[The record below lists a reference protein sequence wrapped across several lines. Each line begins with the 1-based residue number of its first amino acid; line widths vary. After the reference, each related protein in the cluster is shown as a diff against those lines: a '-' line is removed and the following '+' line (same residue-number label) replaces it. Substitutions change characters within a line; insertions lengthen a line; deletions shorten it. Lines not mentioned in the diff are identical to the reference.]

1 MLCPVRSRTFV
12 FVAEL
17 WEHEGAG
24 AWHFVSL
31 PETDADAIDAAA
43 GPTAP
48 GFGSVPVS
56 VRIGQ
61 TRWQTSIFPDR
72 KRATYVL
79 PVKKAVRA
87 AEGLEAGAA
96 VEVELTVR

>member
-1 MLCPVRSRTFV
+1 MLRTVRSRTFT
-12 FVAEL
+12 FVADL
-17 WEHEGAG
+17 WEHDGAG

-31 PETDADAIDAAA
+31 PEADADAIDAEVD
-43 GPTAP
+43 PKAP

-56 VRIGQ
+56 VRIGD
-61 TRWQTSIFPDR
+61 TRWETSIFPDR

-87 AEGLEAGAA
+87 AEGLQAGAT